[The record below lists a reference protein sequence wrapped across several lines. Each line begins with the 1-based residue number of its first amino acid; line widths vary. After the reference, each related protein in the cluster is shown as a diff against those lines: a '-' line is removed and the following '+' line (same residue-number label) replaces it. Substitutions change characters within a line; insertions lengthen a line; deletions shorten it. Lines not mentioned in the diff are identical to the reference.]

1 MDTRIRT
8 AEEPG
13 PKVSHWVIVLTEEQ
27 EHLVRILGL
36 QPQAYR
42 RYSQWDEAERA
53 ARRLGE
59 AMYGKRVRSG

>member
-13 PKVSHWVIVLTEEQ
+13 DGVSHWVIVLTDEQ
-27 EHLVRILGL
+27 KSLVRLLGL
-36 QPQAYR
+36 QKQAYR
-42 RYSQWDEAERA
+42 KYAQWDEAERA

-59 AMYGKRVRSG
+59 AMYGKHRRDG